1 VRSVKGAW
9 VDGGVGAE
17 ESGGVD
23 GVGACV
29 GVDDVGHGCLGGVDS
44 ALSLG
49 LCSLS
54 RRMRGGWGDDKKGH
68 G

>member
-1 VRSVKGAW
+1 VKSVKGAW
-9 VDGGVGAE
+9 VDGDVGAE

-29 GVDDVGHGCLGGVDS
+29 GVDDVGYGRLGGFDS
-44 ALSLG
+44 VLSWG

-54 RRMRGGWGDDKKGH
+54 RRMRRG
-68 G
+68 